1 MWNWMASPND
11 ICECGRRL
19 ISSEGPRDTVDH
31 DVRCACGR
39 LAAYAQSPSGWAL
52 QALLMPERSVPVG
65 GFSHALREEPDAER
79 FWFLHPIGTARLPVH
94 IVFSPSLKIAEV
106 KAADLKV
113 LHLEDVWS
121 VAEARRQWV
130 ERRQELSAESS
141 PSERFSR
148 SDRPRNHTLSVSG
161 SEPNNAE
168 AG

>member
-1 MWNWMASPND
+1 MWNWMASPPD
-11 ICECGRRL
+11 MCECGRRL

-39 LAAYAQSPSGWAL
+39 LAAYAQSPSGWVL

-79 FWFLHPIGTARLPVH
+79 FWFLHPIGSARLPVH

-121 VAEARRQWV
+121 VAEARRVWV
-130 ERRQELSAESS
+130 ERRELSRRRTRPSS
-141 PSERFSR
+141 RPERQKFPSL
-148 SDRPRNHTLSVSG
+148 DYNL
-161 SEPNNAE
+161 
-168 AG
+168 

>member
-1 MWNWMASPND
+1 M
-11 ICECGRRL
+11 
-19 ISSEGPRDTVDH
+19 
-31 DVRCACGR
+31 RCACGR

-130 ERRQELSAESS
+130 ERRERSRRRTRPSS
-141 PSERFSR
+141 RPERQKFPSL
-148 SDRPRNHTLSVSG
+148 DYNL
-161 SEPNNAE
+161 
-168 AG
+168 